1 MNQNRMDATTVEHA
15 PSPHLLAAFHR
26 TGSMESTEH
35 LSRRPMGGMKSTPGP
50 YPHSYPSYPQSQFAA
65 VRSPRQ
71 LQSVVTTSFSM
82 EDDREY
88 RGPMDHD
95 SREGS
100 HYSRSPPQGREPP
113 HYGRE
118 LPPVH
123 DQGREPPHYGRDLP
137 PVHEHHEL
145 DGDRRDSAPHD
156 MARSRSSR
164 VPPSPR
170 GAPGD
175 HPQHLHRSYSAGG
188 VPPSYRSPGQMK
200 RSFWHHA
207 KSNEEFLPPGT
218 LPNEFMP
225 PKRTKMNPPR
235 KEFVVTARLHQDEMS
250 PSERHPS
257 GSSRPPANY
266 FNRATSWE
274 AREEYYHRA
283 PSSKSYSGSWSRHSP
298 PSYRE
303 GDAGPH
309 WSDAPPMP
317 STNGHYL
324 PSEGGHYD
332 APWNQSR
339 GWQQPHPDDHSW
351 APPPQYRDET
361 NSNQGWVDSREGY
374 HVDARRQSTFEP
386 GSENDSYLQPAVR
399 GMSVQRRSYP
409 PYHGVQDFRGES
421 APHVDSKSE
430 PTRLLALPDDR
441 ISLSE
446 TLCVVREVRTFQ
458 SGQLV

>member
-1 MNQNRMDATTVEHA
+1 MNQSNMDATTAEHG
-15 PSPHLLAAFHR
+15 PPPHLSAGFHR

-35 LSRRPMGGMKSTPGP
+35 LSRRPMEGMKSPPGP
-50 YPHSYPSYPQSQFAA
+50 YQRGFPYQSSNFAA
-65 VRSPRQ
+65 TRSPRQ
-71 LQSVVTTSFSM
+71 IQSVVTTSFSM
-82 EDDREY
+82 EEDRDY
-88 RGPMDHD
+88 RGPMDHE
-95 SREGS
+95 SRYAP
-100 HYSRSPPQGREPP
+100 HYSRSPPQGRELP

-118 LPPVH
+118 
-123 DQGREPPHYGRDLP
+123 LP

-156 MARSRSSR
+156 MPRPRTSR

-188 VPPSYRSPGQMK
+188 VPPSYRSPGSMK

-207 KSNEEFLPPGT
+207 KSNDEFQPSLPS
-218 LPNEFMP
+218 EFMP
-225 PKRTKMNPPR
+225 PKRAKVNPTR
-235 KEFVVTARLHQDEMS
+235 KEFVVTARLHPEEMS
-250 PSERHPS
+250 PSERHTS
-257 GSSRPPANY
+257 GPSRPPANY

-283 PSSKSYSGSWSRHSP
+283 PSGKAYPGSWSRHSP

-317 STNGHYL
+317 SPHGHYS

-332 APWNQSR
+332 APWNQTR
-339 GWQQPHPDDHSW
+339 GWQQPHPDDHPW
-351 APPPQYRDET
+351 GPPPQYRDEVD
-361 NSNQGWVDSREGY
+361 SRHGWVDSREGY
-374 HVDARRQSTFEP
+374 HGEVRRQSTFES
-386 GSENDSYLQPAVR
+386 GSETGSYLQPDVR
-399 GMSVQRRSYP
+399 GMGAQRRSYP
-409 PYHGVQDFRGES
+409 PSHGAPDVREES
-421 APHVDSKSE
+421 PPHMDSKSE
-430 PTRLLALPDDR
+430 PTRLLALPEDR

-446 TLCVVREVRTFQ
+446 TLCVVREVSIFQ
-458 SGQLV
+458 SRQPV